1 MNSRDSFIKE
11 FRGETLGQI
20 SDQSS
25 AEEVFQNATLRPI
38 LKLQNDLILLVFQNY
53 IRKNNIPFN
62 NFSVDKKMSTIETI
76 IAKDI
81 QLQNTLKGIVISL
94 FTSDECVFYFNTVS
108 SCNKRIKAMLIERL
122 QSQLQLLQL

>member
-1 MNSRDSFIKE
+1 MNSRDLFINE

-20 SDQSS
+20 SDQVSV
-25 AEEVFQNATLRPI
+25 EEAFQNATLRPI

-76 IAKDI
+76 IAKDS
-81 QLQNTLKGIVISL
+81 QLQNTLKGIVL
-94 FTSDECVFYFNTVS
+94 GLLTSDECIFYFNTIS
-108 SCNKRIKAMLIERL
+108 NSNKRIRAMLIERL
-122 QSQLQLLQL
+122 QSQLQLL